1 MKATKYILVNGKT
14 TSLDVVNDQIVK
26 IDKKNAAPQIT
37 RNENNE
43 FEVQLNNHTFTG
55 EVVRLKQN
63 QCTVL
68 LNGNTYNFTIETE
81 KSFKRLKKIA
91 QKNSVSKVAI
101 TAMLPGMICDVLV
114 EKNQPVQKGEVLL
127 TLEAMKMQNEI
138 VAPVDGVV
146 SQIHI
151 KQGDNVLK
159 DQMMIEI
166 DPKAKK

>member
-14 TSLDVVNDQIVK
+14 TSIDVVDNQIAK
-26 IDKKNAAPQIT
+26 IDEKEATPKIS

-43 FEVQLNNHTFTG
+43 FEVELNKHTFAG

-81 KSFKRLKKIA
+81 KSFKRRKKIA
-91 QKNSVSKVAI
+91 KKNAVSKVAI
-101 TAMLPGMICDVLV
+101 TAMLPGMICDVMV
-114 EKNQPVQKGEVLL
+114 ENNQTIQKGEVLL

-138 VAPVDGVV
+138 VAPISGVI
-146 SQIHI
+146 SKIHI
-151 KQGDNVLK
+151 KAGDNVLK

-166 DPKAKK
+166 DPKIKK